1 MTAIL
6 AIIPTNLYMRPQMK
20 LSVHIL
26 ACMIILAGCAQMEV
40 PVQKIY
46 PFRAEFVAQ
55 GNIQGKNM
63 NVNGA
68 IYLTSSNTGI
78 IQTYLPGGMPS
89 NTIDIQEDKLVIKDI
104 WGREMDMIKL
114 PVSGVSGLVV
124 GDMSSQMYLYK
135 QKIPGGM
142 KVVYAWGVLRVNDAS
157 LPTEVH
163 VSSAVAL
170 DLFFKPAGKNVTM
183 EVNYGTDAITILFMV
198 KQGGR
203 WTSS

>member
-1 MTAIL
+1 
-6 AIIPTNLYMRPQMK
+6 MRPQMK
-20 LSVHIL
+20 LSAHIL
-26 ACMIILAGCAQMEV
+26 ACMVLLAGCAQMEV
-40 PVQKIY
+40 PAQMIY

-68 IYLTSSNTGI
+68 IYLTSSKTGI

-114 PVSGVSGLVV
+114 PVSGVSGLIA
-124 GDMSSQMYLYK
+124 GDMPSQRYLYK

-142 KVVYAWGVLRVNDAS
+142 NVVYPWGVLRVNDAT
-157 LPTEVH
+157 LPAELH
-163 VSSAVAL
+163 VPSAVAL

-183 EVNYGTDAITILFMV
+183 EVNYGSDAMTILFTV

-203 WTSS
+203 WASS

>member
-1 MTAIL
+1 
-6 AIIPTNLYMRPQMK
+6 MK
-20 LSVHIL
+20 LSAHIL
-26 ACMIILAGCAQMEV
+26 ACMVLLAGCAQMEV
-40 PVQKIY
+40 PAQMIY

-55 GNIQGKNM
+55 GNIQGKDM

-89 NTIDIQEDKLVIKDI
+89 NTIDIHEDRLVIKDI

-114 PVSGVSGLVV
+114 PVSGVSGLIA
-124 GDMSSQMYLYK
+124 GDMPSQRYLYK

-142 KVVYAWGVLRVNDAS
+142 KVVYTWGVLRVNEAT
-157 LPTEVH
+157 LPTELH
-163 VSSAVAL
+163 VPSAMAL

-183 EVNYGTDAITILFMV
+183 EVNYGTDVVTILFLV

-203 WTSS
+203 WASS

>member
-1 MTAIL
+1 
-6 AIIPTNLYMRPQMK
+6 MRPQMK
-20 LSVHIL
+20 ISVHIL
-26 ACMIILAGCAQMEV
+26 ACMILLAGCAHMEV
-40 PVQKIY
+40 PAQKVY

-55 GNIQGKNM
+55 GNIQGKDM
-63 NVNGA
+63 RVSGA
-68 IYLTSSNTGI
+68 IYLTSGKTGI

-104 WGREMDMIKL
+104 WGREMVMIKL
-114 PVSGVSGLVV
+114 PVSGVSGLIA
-124 GDMSSQMYLYK
+124 GDMPSQMYLYK

-142 KVVYAWGVLRVNDAS
+142 KVVYTWGVLMVNDAT

-163 VSSAVAL
+163 VPSAVAL

-183 EVNYGTDAITILFMV
+183 EVNYGRDVISILFMV

-203 WTSS
+203 WASS

>member
-1 MTAIL
+1 
-6 AIIPTNLYMRPQMK
+6 MK
-20 LSVHIL
+20 LSVYIL
-26 ACMIILAGCAQMEV
+26 ACMMLLAGCAHMEV

-55 GNIQGKNM
+55 GNIQGKEM
-63 NVNGA
+63 NVSGA
-68 IYLTSSNTGI
+68 IYLTSSKTGI

-104 WGREMDMIKL
+104 WGREMGTIIL
-114 PVSGVSGLVV
+114 PVSGVSGLIA
-124 GDMSSQMYLYK
+124 GDMPSQRYLYK

-142 KVVYAWGVLRVNDAS
+142 NVVYTWGVLRVNDAT
-157 LPTEVH
+157 LPTEIH
-163 VSSAVAL
+163 IPSAVAL

-183 EVNYGTDAITILFMV
+183 KVNFGTDAITIQFMV

-203 WTSS
+203 WASS

>member
-1 MTAIL
+1 
-6 AIIPTNLYMRPQMK
+6 MRPQMK
-20 LSVHIL
+20 LSVYIFAYMIL
-26 ACMIILAGCAQMEV
+26 LAGCAHMEV
-40 PVQKIY
+40 PVQNVY

-55 GNIQGKNM
+55 GNIQGKDM
-63 NVNGA
+63 SVSGA
-68 IYLTSSNTGI
+68 IYLTSSKTGI

-89 NTIDIQEDKLVIKDI
+89 NTIDIQEDKLIIKDI

-114 PVSGVSGLVV
+114 PVSGVSGLIA
-124 GDMSSQMYLYK
+124 GDMPSQRYLYK

-142 KVVYAWGVLRVNDAS
+142 KVVYTWGVLRVNDAT

-170 DLFFKPAGKNVTM
+170 DLFFKTAGNNVTM
-183 EVNYGTDAITILFMV
+183 EVSYGTDAITILFMV

-203 WTSS
+203 WASS